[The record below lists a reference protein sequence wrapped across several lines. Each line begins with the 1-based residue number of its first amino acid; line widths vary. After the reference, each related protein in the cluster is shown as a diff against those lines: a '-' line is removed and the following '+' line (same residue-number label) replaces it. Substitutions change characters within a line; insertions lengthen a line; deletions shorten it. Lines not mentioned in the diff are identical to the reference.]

1 MRYTDLRVHV
11 HFVDTQAS
19 LGFNHLYVSLRAG
32 SPRDWGWGRRSIF
45 RDMPRRACSQ
55 ATSMLP
61 VKTQAKG
68 IRKARIGY
76 ADVTTNP
83 PLICCINSTWLQRGF
98 DCFAAKCDRERTEL

>member
-45 RDMPRRACSQ
+45 RYMPRRACSQ

-68 IRKARIGY
+68 ISKGSHWICRRNY
-76 ADVTTNP
+76 QPTTYK
-83 PLICCINSTWLQRGF
+83 CINSTWLQRGF
-98 DCFAAKCDRERTEL
+98 DCFAAKCDREKTEL